1 MVEYDLNMT
10 SVKVKVEEEAGLVF
24 INFSEKNNIPSLKEY
39 LDNYLPIVADLHN
52 IKNMRRVH
60 EKNYKLKSNWK
71 LYVEVDMETLHTP
84 YIHKNS
90 IGVQPVEQSPA
101 KGEWIGVFSRS
112 QETVA
117 LKPGVRNLGFP
128 FNHGIYGDG
137 LNGTHFSIIYPGFF
151 IVVAQDCM
159 WWIQKTAIS
168 HESVA
173 INVGYCFPEETIS
186 RSDFESVSKLYFE
199 RLDQVIKEDDLITEY
214 QQHGLHADFQGF
226 YTIQESTVL
235 QLDKEIIART
245 IGWL

>member
-1 MVEYDLNMT
+1 
-10 SVKVKVEEEAGLVF
+10 
-24 INFSEKNNIPSLKEY
+24 
-39 LDNYLPIVADLHN
+39 
-52 IKNMRRVH
+52 
-60 EKNYKLKSNWK
+60 
-71 LYVEVDMETLHTP
+71 
-84 YIHKNS
+84 
-90 IGVQPVEQSPA
+90 
-101 KGEWIGVFSRS
+101 
-112 QETVA
+112 
-117 LKPGVRNLGFP
+117 
-128 FNHGIYGDG
+128 
-137 LNGTHFSIIYPGFF
+137 
-151 IVVAQDCM
+151 M